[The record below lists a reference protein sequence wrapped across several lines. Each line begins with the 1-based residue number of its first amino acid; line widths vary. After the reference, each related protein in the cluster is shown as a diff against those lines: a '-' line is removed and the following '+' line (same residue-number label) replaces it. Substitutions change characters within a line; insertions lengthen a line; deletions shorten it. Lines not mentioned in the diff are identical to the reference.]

1 MKPIYKIADVANT
14 ILMILAGLAALLM
27 ILSGFYVLN
36 DIYYT
41 NRTAFV
47 SYDLLKY
54 RPVPKK
60 NGDNDT
66 QLQIYPK
73 ARKTI

>member
-1 MKPIYKIADVANT
+1 MKLIYRIADAANT
-14 ILMILAGLAALLM
+14 LLLILDGLAALLM

-47 SYDLLKY
+47 SYDLLQC

-60 NGDNDT
+60 NSDNDVHSLAE
-66 QLQIYPK
+66 LQ
-73 ARKTI
+73 ARK